1 LTSVAISY
9 RALLG
14 SPWREVRK
22 IYRRVCVL
30 RSQGR
35 DEEAQRVQDTDFA
48 RALVL
53 AKETAPDGL
62 ETDAQWQA
70 MLAGEEDRVA
80 DAVALAELLA
90 PMLRERLPSL
100 TASPSAAVPPAR
112 LPSGRPRD
120 LAPSVA
126 DFIEEMLTQERA
138 LPQPHS

>member
-1 LTSVAISY
+1 M
-9 RALLG
+9 
-14 SPWREVRK
+14 
-22 IYRRVCVL
+22 
-30 RSQGR
+30 
-35 DEEAQRVQDTDFA
+35 VQDTDFA

-53 AKETAPDGL
+53 AKETAPGGL

-90 PMLRERLPSL
+90 PMLRDRLPAMAAPPAATVLPSRLPS
-100 TASPSAAVPPAR
+100 A
-112 LPSGRPRD
+112 RPRD

-138 LPQPHS
+138 LPVPLP